1 MAPEETLSHN
11 RSHRLAATPGT
22 VHTGF
27 YDNTL
32 EPVLTI
38 DSGDVVSFETMML
51 MDGQMQP
58 SITSEE
64 IVRLRLG
71 YYERGLSTHTLT
83 GPVYVKGAE
92 PGDVLEVRI
101 LRLVPYPFGV
111 NYGMPGSSGS
121 GTLPDEFHDGYA
133 RSLVWAPE
141 AEDVEFR
148 PGVRLPLR
156 PFMGIMAV
164 APAGPGQVNAVPPG
178 PYGGNMDLKELVEG
192 ATLYL
197 PVFVAG
203 ALFSTG
209 DAHALQGDG
218 EVSTTAL
225 ETSMK
230 DATFQ
235 FIVRKDLKLERP
247 MAETPTH
254 WITMGFHPDLDEAAR
269 IALRDA
275 IEWLVRN
282 RGLSREEAY
291 SLCSLAVDL
300 RVTQLVDKD
309 KGIHA
314 MIPKAIFK
322 E

>member
-1 MAPEETLSHN
+1 MTPEENPACN
-11 RSHRLAATPGT
+11 RFHQLAATSDT

-27 YDNTL
+27 YDNSL
-32 EPVLTI
+32 RPVLTI
-38 DSGDVVSFETMML
+38 DDGDVVSLETMML
-51 MDGQMQP
+51 MDGELMP

-64 IVRLRLG
+64 IARLREG
-71 YYERGLSTHTLT
+71 YYKRGLSTHTLT
-83 GPVYVKGAE
+83 GPIYVRGAV
-92 PGDVLEVRI
+92 PGDVLEIHI

-111 NYGMPGSSGS
+111 NFSMPGSTGA

-133 RSLVWAPE
+133 RGFEWSTDATE
-141 AEDVEFR
+141 VEFGA
-148 PGVRLPLR
+148 GVRLPLR

-164 APAGPGQVNAVPPG
+164 APAQDGQVNAVPPG

-192 ATLYL
+192 TILYL
-197 PVFVAG
+197 PVFVPG

-225 ETSMK
+225 ECSMK
-230 DATFQ
+230 EARFQ
-235 FIVRKDLKLERP
+235 FFVRKGMKLERP
-247 MAETPTH
+247 MVETPTH
-254 WITMGFHPDLDEAAR
+254 WITMGFHSDLDEAAR

-275 IEWLVRN
+275 IEWLVRVK
-282 RGLSREEAY
+282 GLSREEAY
-291 SLCSLAVDL
+291 SLCSMAVDL
-300 RVTQLVDKD
+300 HVTQLVDRD

>member
-1 MAPEETLSHN
+1 MGHQDTSPRN
-11 RSHRLAATPGT
+11 RFHRLAATPDT
-22 VHTGF
+22 VHTGY
-27 YDNTL
+27 YDNSL
-32 EPVLTI
+32 RPVLTVS
-38 DSGDVVSFETMML
+38 SGDVVAIETMML
-51 MDGQMQP
+51 MDGKLQP
-58 SITSEE
+58 TLSLDEL
-64 IVRLRLG
+64 VNLRLG
-71 YYERGLSTHTLT
+71 YYARGLSTHTMT
-83 GPVYVKGAE
+83 GPVCVEGAE

-111 NYGMPGSSGS
+111 NFAMPGSTGA
-121 GTLPDEFHDGYA
+121 GTLPDEFHDGFA
-133 RSLVWAPE
+133 RGFQWEPD
-141 AEDVEFR
+141 AEEVSFGR
-148 PGVRLPLR
+148 GIRLPLK

-164 APAGPGQVNAVPPG
+164 APATPGSVNAVPPG
-178 PYGGNMDLKELVEG
+178 PYGGNIDLKELVEG
-192 ATLYL
+192 TTLYL
-197 PVFVAG
+197 PVFVPG

-225 ETSMK
+225 ECSMK
-230 DATFQ
+230 EAHFQ
-235 FIVRKDLKLERP
+235 FVVRKDMTLERP

-275 IEWLVRN
+275 IEWLVRT
-282 RGLSREEAY
+282 RGLSRDDAY

-300 RVTQLVDKD
+300 RVTQLVDRD